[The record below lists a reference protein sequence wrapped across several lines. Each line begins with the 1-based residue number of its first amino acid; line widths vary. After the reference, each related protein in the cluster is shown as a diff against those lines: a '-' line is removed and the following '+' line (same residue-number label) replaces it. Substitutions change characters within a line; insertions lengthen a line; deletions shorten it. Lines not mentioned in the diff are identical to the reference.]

1 MNTDHAEIEP
11 FRLLFVCTGNT
22 CRSPLAEAIAR
33 RVLQERGWGSVAVSS
48 AGLGAFPGAPASDGS
63 IQAALRHG
71 LDLSGHRS
79 APIDAAKL
87 EAADLV
93 LTMSPGHL
101 LHLQRAGA
109 GEKAALI
116 TDFAAQEDPTGIPE
130 SIVDPIGGDEAEYE
144 ETYRVLE
151 LVVRR
156 VLTRLEPIVAP

>member
-1 MNTDHAEIEP
+1 MNAEELGNGP

-33 RVLQERGWGSVAVSS
+33 RILEERGWTGVAVAS
-48 AGLGAFPGAPASDGS
+48 AGVGAFPGAPASEGS
-63 IQAALRHG
+63 IQAARRHG

-79 APIDAAKL
+79 ARVDAAML

-93 LTMSPGHL
+93 LTMSLSHL
-101 LHLQRAGA
+101 LQLQHAGA
-109 GEKAALI
+109 GEKTALI
-116 TDFAAQEDPTGIPE
+116 THFAAQEDPTGIPE
-130 SIVDPIGGDEAEYE
+130 SITDPIGGDEAEYE
-144 ETYRVLE
+144 QTYRVLD